1 MKLIINKSKEINK
14 LTLIPLLDEYL
25 PIKYNCK
32 IKIIINKIVLINP
45 VKQIKYQKKKKIRWK
60 KKFKK
65 ISHMIKK

>member
-45 VKQIKYQKKKKIRWK
+45 VKQIKY
-60 KKFKK
+60 
-65 ISHMIKK
+65 